1 MIHDGEGHT
10 ILYQVQQALDS
21 YIQKVAGKINA
32 SHSVS
37 IEEKANFERL
47 WRATSMNTNW
57 LGHFDKP
64 QNNRYLATQFLF
76 RASLHHVNLV
86 LSYRR
91 LTPIPI

>member
-32 SHSVS
+32 SHSAS

-47 WRATSMNTNW
+47 WRATFHLWVSKRLVHGISDVLRSDGSFEISSTNT
-57 LGHFDKP
+57 
-64 QNNRYLATQFLF
+64 RLF
-76 RASLHHVNLV
+76 SA
-86 LSYRR
+86 
-91 LTPIPI
+91 